1 MTIPLSKP
9 CCFQTFPAINNEK
22 FQSSMVENSNH
33 QWWKIPTIN
42 GGKFQ
47 PSMVE

>member
-1 MTIPLSKP
+1 LLFSNFSSNQQRKIPI
-9 CCFQTFPAINNEK
+9 INGGK
-22 FQSSMVENSNH
+22 FQPSMVENSNH